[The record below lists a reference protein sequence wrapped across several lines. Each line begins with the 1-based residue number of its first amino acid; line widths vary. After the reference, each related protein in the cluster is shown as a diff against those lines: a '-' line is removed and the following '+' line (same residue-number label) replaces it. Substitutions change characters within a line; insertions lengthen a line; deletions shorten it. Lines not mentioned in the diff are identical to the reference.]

1 MAELF
6 ANNGD
11 LNQMLHLGASDLG
24 LLCLP
29 LTLLGISRLK
39 WVKVVNVQ

>member
-1 MAELF
+1 MAKLF
-6 ANNGD
+6 ANNGGLD
-11 LNQMLHLGASDLG
+11 QMLHSVASDLG